1 MPSTPAVRRPIDL
14 RAFLICVALSFTW
27 GLQQVAIKAA
37 APNISPMLQVGI
49 RSGVS
54 ALLLLLTNHFWLH
67 EKWGHEVK
75 LRDAILVGL
84 GFVGEFFFVSE
95 GLRFT
100 SAAHMSVLLYTSPF
114 FAAIGLSIK
123 LPEERLSVIQWAGL
137 LTAFL
142 GIAVAFLVPAL
153 LSKETREGSG
163 WILGDILGLGSG
175 LSWGLTT
182 IMLRTT
188 TMNDAPPS
196 LMLFAQLF
204 MAFVILTPLAF
215 ITGQTTFHSSLVGWS
230 SLVFQAV
237 IVSYASY
244 LVWNF
249 LLKQYLAA
257 RLGVLVFMTP
267 IFGVILSVLLLGE
280 SVGMPFVFGSL
291 LVLAGLLLM
300 QAKTILLVRKHSS

>member
-75 LRDAILVGL
+75 LRDAVLVGL

-153 LSKETREGSG
+153 LSKETLEGSG

-175 LSWGLTT
+175 LSWGFTT

-188 TMNDAPPS
+188 SMNNAPPS

-215 ITGQTTFHSSLVGWS
+215 ITGQTTFHNSLVGWS
-230 SLVFQAV
+230 SLLFQAV
-237 IVSYASY
+237 IVSYELPRLELPLEAIPRG
-244 LVWNF
+244 
-249 LLKQYLAA
+249 APRGA
-257 RLGVLVFMTP
+257 RLHDPDLRRH
-267 IFGVILSVLLLGE
+267 SLGAPPWRIGRHAVCLRVA
-280 SVGMPFVFGSL
+280 SRACRPPSH
-291 LVLAGLLLM
+291 AGEDNS
-300 QAKTILLVRKHSS
+300 AG

>member
-100 SAAHMSVLLYTSPF
+100 SAAR
-114 FAAIGLSIK
+114 A
-123 LPEERLSVIQWAGL
+123 
-137 LTAFL
+137 
-142 GIAVAFLVPAL
+142 
-153 LSKETREGSG
+153 
-163 WILGDILGLGSG
+163 
-175 LSWGLTT
+175 
-182 IMLRTT
+182 RT
-188 TMNDAPPS
+188 
-196 LMLFAQLF
+196 
-204 MAFVILTPLAF
+204 
-215 ITGQTTFHSSLVGWS
+215 
-230 SLVFQAV
+230 
-237 IVSYASY
+237 
-244 LVWNF
+244 
-249 LLKQYLAA
+249 
-257 RLGVLVFMTP
+257 
-267 IFGVILSVLLLGE
+267 
-280 SVGMPFVFGSL
+280 
-291 LVLAGLLLM
+291 
-300 QAKTILLVRKHSS
+300 

>member
-37 APNISPMLQVGI
+37 APDISPMLQVGI

-54 ALLLLLTNHFWLH
+54 ALLLLLTNRFWLH

-100 SAAHMSVLLYTSPF
+100 TAAHMSVLLYTSPF

-153 LSKETREGSG
+153 LSKETLEGSG

-215 ITGQTTFHSSLVGWS
+215 ITGQTTFHNSLVGWS

-249 LLKQYLAA
+249 LLKEYLAA

-300 QAKTILLVRKHSS
+300 QAKTILLVRKNGS

>member
-153 LSKETREGSG
+153 LSKETLEGSG

-175 LSWGLTT
+175 LSWGFTT

-188 TMNDAPPS
+188 SMNNAPPS

-215 ITGQTTFHSSLVGWS
+215 ITGQTTFHNSLVGWS
-230 SLVFQAV
+230 SLLFQAV

-280 SVGMPFVFGSL
+280 SVGMPFIFGSL

-300 QAKTILLVRKHSS
+300 QAKTILLVRKHGS

>member
-67 EKWGHEVK
+67 EKWEHEVK

-114 FAAIGLSIK
+114 FAAIGLS
-123 LPEERLSVIQWAGL
+123 
-137 LTAFL
+137 T
-142 GIAVAFLVPAL
+142 
-153 LSKETREGSG
+153 
-163 WILGDILGLGSG
+163 
-175 LSWGLTT
+175 
-182 IMLRTT
+182 
-188 TMNDAPPS
+188 
-196 LMLFAQLF
+196 
-204 MAFVILTPLAF
+204 
-215 ITGQTTFHSSLVGWS
+215 
-230 SLVFQAV
+230 
-237 IVSYASY
+237 
-244 LVWNF
+244 
-249 LLKQYLAA
+249 
-257 RLGVLVFMTP
+257 
-267 IFGVILSVLLLGE
+267 
-280 SVGMPFVFGSL
+280 
-291 LVLAGLLLM
+291 
-300 QAKTILLVRKHSS
+300 